1 VKAVEIIR
9 VSTQEQGSEDRAGLP
24 RQKVANLQTV
34 NKHGLTII
42 KTIEIIDVSGTSV
55 LHTPEI
61 RGMIQM
67 MRSGQ
72 IGGVVV
78 ADWDRLIR
86 LDNFNDFALLQHF
99 KETHTLIYLPDQVI
113 DLNTQSGFLIGGF
126 QSIISGNELT
136 QIKKRMLAAKEVKR
150 RNGEHPNCDI
160 TLPTGVGYDREGKRF
175 HYTEDSE
182 KVKLLFDLFCHEG
195 IINYCELQRR
205 TGIKHRTVP
214 NLLKNEI
221 YIGYRSY
228 TEKRGAEKKI
238 GSDGRQ
244 TDRAKIQRSPDEII
258 KVRVIDDPLIDEATF
273 QKAQDLMR
281 SKNRRYHAKR
291 SRAGQRFLYSGFL
304 KCGCCGE
311 IMYSTSGGRN
321 HHRDYYLC
329 KSKNYL
335 WVRKNGSSD
344 CKTRYL
350 PRDKVDHNVTSF
362 ISEALTDKDYLE
374 KIITAALSSET
385 YQEQKAE
392 SDMLEGML
400 TRISVKKD
408 KLLDLYSDGIFN
420 KDELNNKVS
429 ELNDQE
435 SALKLR
441 LLKARASQGLSPDR
455 IHESILPIVLTL
467 EAFPYWTPRQKRTF
481 MKSQL
486 PEITITND
494 GLSGFTIGV
503 STPRNRTGMDS
514 WLQ

>member
-1 VKAVEIIR
+1 VKAVEILR
-9 VSTQEQGSEDRAGLP
+9 VSTQEQGSDDRAGLS

-34 NKHGLTII
+34 RNHGLTII

-61 RGMIQM
+61 REMIQM

-72 IGGVVV
+72 IRGVVV

-160 TLPTGVGYDREGKRF
+160 TLPTGVGYDRVGKRF
-175 HYTEDSE
+175 HYTEDSV

-195 IINYCELQRR
+195 ITNYCELQRR
-205 TGIKHRTVP
+205 IGIKHRTIP

-221 YIGYRSY
+221 YIGFRSY

-238 GSDGRQ
+238 GPDGRQ
-244 TDRAKIQRSPDEII
+244 TDRAKVKRSHDEII

-273 QKAQDLMR
+273 RKAQDLMR

-291 SRAGQRFLYSGFL
+291 SKAGQRFLYSGFL

-321 HHRDYYLC
+321 HQKDYYLC
-329 KSKNYL
+329 RSKNYL
-335 WVRKNGSSD
+335 WVRKNGPSD

-350 PRDKVDHNVTSF
+350 PRDKVDHNVSSF
-362 ISEALTDKDYLE
+362 VSEALKDRDYLE
-374 KIITAALSSET
+374 TIITGALSSES
-385 YQEQKAE
+385 YQKLKAE

-400 TRISVKKD
+400 ARISGKKD
-408 KLLDLYSDGIFN
+408 KLLDLYSDGIFT
-420 KDELNNKVS
+420 KDELNKKVG

-435 SALKLR
+435 SVLKLR
-441 LLKARASQGLSPDR
+441 LSKARASQDMNPDR

-467 EAFPYWTPRQKRTF
+467 AEFPYWTAKQKRTF

-486 PEITITND
+486 PEITVTND
-494 GLSGFTIGV
+494 GISGFTLGV
-503 STPRNRTGMDS
+503 PTLRSRTGRGS
-514 WLQ
+514 WQR